1 MSDDEKTLN
10 YLRRVTAELQS
21 TRARLRRAEQAAHEP
36 IAIVGVGCRFPGGV
50 SSAAGLW
57 GLVSSGGDAVGE
69 FPSDRGWDVE
79 GLFDPDPDRAGRF
92 YCRGGGFL
100 GDVAGFDA
108 RFFGVGPRE
117 AVAMDPQQ
125 RLTLMCA
132 WEALED
138 AGIDPV
144 SLRGSDTGV
153 FMGVMY
159 QDYSVLAQA
168 HQDELGGHWGVGT
181 AGSVVSGR
189 VSYVLGLGGPS
200 VSVDTACSSS
210 LVALHSGAGALRRGE
225 CSLALVGGVT
235 TIATPS
241 LFIEFSRQRGLS
253 VDGRCR
259 SYAADANGT
268 GWAEGIGVLAVERL
282 ADAQRHGHRVL
293 GVLRGSAVNSD
304 GSSNGLTAPNGTA
317 QERVIRAAL
326 ADAGLGIDDIDAV
339 EGHGTGTRLGDPI
352 EIGALLATYGQRGT
366 GPLWLGSLKS
376 NVGHTQA
383 AAGVGGVIKLLMSLR
398 HDTLPP
404 SLWCEQPT
412 DAVDWTSGNVHLL
425 NKAQPWPR
433 NPDRPRRAGVSAFGI
448 SGTNA
453 HAIIEEAPQ
462 AAAEQRAHTDKQVV
476 LTISAKTPEALA
488 GQASRLA
495 AHLRAESEVDAADLA
510 HALLTTRTRFGTRAA
525 VIGRGRD
532 ELLTGLDALAAGTAP
547 ANTVSGTASAE
558 GTMAF
563 LFTGQGSQRAGMG
576 RELAATYPV
585 FADTFE
591 EICAEL
597 DPLLDRPLRSV
608 MFDDDPLLHETGY
621 TQAALFTIET
631 ALFRL
636 VTAWGLRPSHLIGHS
651 IGELTAAHVSG
662 ALSLADACRL
672 VAGRGRLMQALPRG
686 GAMLSIEAS
695 EPEVLAALDGR
706 ADIAAVNG
714 PNAVVVSGTEAA
726 IETLARHW
734 AGAGHR
740 TKRLR
745 VSHAFH
751 SALMEPML
759 AEFASIAASI
769 STAEP
774 TIPIVSNLTGRPVSA
789 TELAGP
795 DHWVRHARSAVR
807 FHQGMRSLVDAGV
820 TRFLELGP
828 DSVLTAMARR
838 SGVAGNGVLAASMR
852 ARRGEAHQ
860 LLTAL
865 ADLHVHGQPLDA
877 DAVFAGAGAR
887 VVPLPTYAFQ
897 TRRYWPD
904 GTLPTAP
911 AATSEPIRTR
921 PWHEPIDLVLAE
933 IAAVL
938 GLRPDDE
945 IDPQRTLLELGFDS
959 MAGLDLH
966 KRLVAGTGIDLP
978 PALVIDHPT
987 PAALA
992 KALTDLLPA
1001 EHPEPVVQP
1010 AGTLTNLVRH
1020 AHRADALADTIP
1032 LLGAASR
1039 FRPSFTATR
1048 DRGEGPGSLLV
1059 AEGTRAPVLV
1069 CVPSFLA
1076 GSGPHQ
1082 FARFAAA
1089 FTDGP
1094 SVRRPRVSALTLPG
1108 FDGPIAATWPAMV
1121 DALADATLRA
1131 AGGSPFVLVGYS
1143 IGGVLAHA
1151 VAASLQAAGNP
1162 AAGIA
1167 MIDTFDPEPAELRA
1181 EVFSWAMGQILD
1193 RDHELIV
1200 INDDNLIA
1208 MGSYLR
1214 LFDDWRPEPV
1224 AAPTLLVEATERG
1237 ARWPRWSI
1245 AQRRVAVPGD
1255 HFSLMEQHADLSA
1268 IAVQDWLGSLH

>member
-1 MSDDEKTLN
+1 
-10 YLRRVTAELQS
+10 
-21 TRARLRRAEQAAHEP
+21 
-36 IAIVGVGCRFPGGV
+36 
-50 SSAAGLW
+50 
-57 GLVSSGGDAVGE
+57 
-69 FPSDRGWDVE
+69 
-79 GLFDPDPDRAGRF
+79 
-92 YCRGGGFL
+92 
-100 GDVAGFDA
+100 
-108 RFFGVGPRE
+108 
-117 AVAMDPQQ
+117 MDPQQ

-138 AGIDPV
+138 AGIDPS

-210 LVALHSGAGALRRGE
+210 LVALHQGAGALRRGE

-253 VDGRCR
+253 TDGRCR

-268 GWAEGIGVLAVERL
+268 GWAEGIGILAIERL
-282 ADAQRHGHRVL
+282 ADAQRHGHRLL
-293 GVLRGSAVNSD
+293 GVVRGSAVNSD

-326 ADAGLGIDDIDAV
+326 ADAGLGVDDIDAV

-352 EIGALLATYGQRGT
+352 EIGALLATYGQRT
-366 GPLWLGSLKS
+366 AGPLWLGSLKS
-376 NVGHTQA
+376 NIGHTQA
-383 AAGVGGVIKLLMSLR
+383 AAGVGGIIKLIMSLR

-404 SLWCEQPT
+404 SLWCERPT
-412 DAVDWTSGNVHLL
+412 ETVDWTSGKVRLL
-425 NKAQPWPR
+425 QQAQPWPR
-433 NPDRPRRAGVSAFGI
+433 DADRPRRAGVSAFGI

-453 HAIIEEAPQ
+453 HVIIEEPAPTPV
-462 AAAEQRAHTDKQVV
+462 EQRAHTDNHVV
-476 LTISAKTPEALA
+476 LTISAKTTGALA
-488 GQASRLA
+488 GQAARLA
-495 AHLRAESEVDAADLA
+495 AHLRAESEMDAADLA
-510 HALLTTRTRFGTRAA
+510 HSLLTTRTRFGTRAA

-532 ELLTGLDALAAGTAP
+532 ELLAGLDALADGASP
-547 ANTVSGTASAE
+547 ANAVSGTASAE

-563 LFTGQGSQRAGMG
+563 LFTGQGSQHVGMG

-585 FADTFE
+585 FADALD
-591 EICAEL
+591 EICVEL

-621 TQAALFTIET
+621 TQAALFAIGA

-672 VAGRGRLMQALPRG
+672 VANRGRLMQALPRG
-686 GAMLSIEAS
+686 GAMLAVNAS
-695 EPEVLAALDGR
+695 EAEVLATLDGR

-714 PNAVVVSGTEAA
+714 PKSVVVSGTETA
-726 IETLARHW
+726 IEALALHW
-734 AGAGHR
+734 VGAGYR

-759 AEFASIAASI
+759 AEFASVAASI
-769 STAEP
+769 TTAEP
-774 TIPIVSNLTGRPVSA
+774 TIPIVSNLTGKPLSA
-789 TELAGP
+789 TELASP
-795 DHWVRHARSAVR
+795 DYWVRHARSAVR
-807 FHQGMRSLVDAGV
+807 FHQGMCWLVEANV

-828 DSVLTAMARR
+828 DSVLTAMARQ

-852 ARRGEAHQ
+852 ARRGEAQQ

-865 ADLHVHGQPLDA
+865 ADLYVHGQPMNA
-877 DAVFAGAGAR
+877 EAAFAGAGAR
-887 VVPLPTYAFQ
+887 AVPLPTYAFQ
-897 TRRYWPD
+897 TKRYWPD
-904 GTLPTAP
+904 GALTTAP
-911 AATSEPIRTR
+911 ANTREPAAISEPAATG
-921 PWHEPIDLVLAE
+921 EPVETQQSRCEPLDLVLAE
-933 IAAVL
+933 TAAVL
-938 GLRPDDE
+938 GLGPDDE
-945 IDPQRTLLELGFDS
+945 IDPQRSLLELGFDS
-959 MAGLDLH
+959 MGGLDLH
-966 KRLVAGTGIDLP
+966 KRLVARTGIDLP

-992 KALTDLLPA
+992 KALADLLPA
-1001 EHPEPVVQP
+1001 EHPEPVARQ

-1020 AHRADALADTIP
+1020 AHRAGALADTIA
-1032 LLGAASR
+1032 LLGTASR
-1039 FRPSFTATR
+1039 FRPSFTTTR
-1048 DRGEGPGSLLV
+1048 DRGETPGSLLV
-1059 AEGTRAPVLV
+1059 AEGARTPVLV

-1082 FARFAAA
+1082 FARFAACL
-1089 FTDGP
+1089 T
-1094 SVRRPRVSALTLPG
+1094 RRPRVSALILPG
-1108 FDGPIAATWPAMV
+1108 FDGPIAASWPIMV
-1121 DALADATLRA
+1121 DALADATLHA
-1131 AGGSPFVLVGYS
+1131 ASGSPFVLVGYS

-1151 VAASLQAAGNP
+1151 VAASLQARGNP

-1214 LFDDWRPEPV
+1214 LFDDWRPEQV
-1224 AAPTLLVEATERG
+1224 SAPTLLVEATDG
-1237 ARWPRWSI
+1237 GVRWPRWSV
-1245 AQRRVAVPGD
+1245 ANRVVPVSGD
-1255 HFSLMEQHADLSA
+1255 HFSLMEQHADLTA
-1268 IAVQDWLGSLH
+1268 AAVQDWLDTLP

>member
-1 MSDDEKTLN
+1 
-10 YLRRVTAELQS
+10 
-21 TRARLRRAEQAAHEP
+21 
-36 IAIVGVGCRFPGGV
+36 
-50 SSAAGLW
+50 
-57 GLVSSGGDAVGE
+57 
-69 FPSDRGWDVE
+69 
-79 GLFDPDPDRAGRF
+79 
-92 YCRGGGFL
+92 
-100 GDVAGFDA
+100 
-108 RFFGVGPRE
+108 
-117 AVAMDPQQ
+117 
-125 RLTLMCA
+125 
-132 WEALED
+132 
-138 AGIDPV
+138 
-144 SLRGSDTGV
+144 
-153 FMGVMY
+153 
-159 QDYSVLAQA
+159 
-168 HQDELGGHWGVGT
+168 
-181 AGSVVSGR
+181 
-189 VSYVLGLGGPS
+189 
-200 VSVDTACSSS
+200 
-210 LVALHSGAGALRRGE
+210 LVALHVGASALRRGE

-253 VDGRCR
+253 TDGRCR
-259 SYAADANGT
+259 SYAADADGT

-282 ADAQRHGHRVL
+282 ADAIRRGHRVL
-293 GVLRGSAVNSD
+293 GVVSGSAVNSD

-352 EIGALLATYGQRGT
+352 EIGALLATYGQRT
-366 GPLWLGSLKS
+366 TDPLWLGSLKS

-412 DAVDWTSGNVHLL
+412 DAVDWTGGHVRLL
-425 NKAQPWPR
+425 HQAQPWPR
-433 NPDRPRRAGVSAFGI
+433 DSDRPRRAGVSAFGI

-453 HAIIEEAPQ
+453 HVIIEEPPPVP
-462 AAAEQRAHTDKQVV
+462 AERRVHTDNHVV
-476 LTISAKTPEALA
+476 LAISAKTTGALA
-488 GQASRLA
+488 GQAGRLA
-495 AHLRAESEVDAADLA
+495 AHLRTESEVDTADLA
-510 HALLTTRTRFGTRAA
+510 HSLLSTRTQFGTRAA
-525 VIGRGRD
+525 VVGRGRD
-532 ELLTGLDALAAGTAP
+532 DLLTGLDVLAAGTSSAD
-547 ANTVSGTASAE
+547 TVSGTASSE
-558 GTMAF
+558 GTLAF

-576 RELAATYPV
+576 SELAATYPV
-585 FADTFE
+585 FADSLD

-608 MFDDDPLLHETGY
+608 IFDDDPLLHETGY
-621 TQAALFTIET
+621 TQAALFAIET

-672 VAGRGRLMQALPRG
+672 VVNRGRLMQALPRG
-686 GAMLSIEAS
+686 GAMMSVDLTEQ
-695 EPEVLAALDGR
+695 EVLAALDGR

-714 PNAVVVSGTEAA
+714 PNSVVVSGTEAA
-726 IETLARHW
+726 IETLALHW
-734 AGAGHR
+734 VGAGHK

-759 AEFASIAASI
+759 AEFASIAASVT
-769 STAEP
+769 TAEP
-774 TIPIVSNLTGRPVSA
+774 NIPIVSNLTGRPLSA
-789 TELAGP
+789 TELASP

-807 FHQGMRSLVDAGV
+807 FHQGMRWLVDAGV

-828 DSVLTAMARR
+828 DSVLTAMARQ

-865 ADLHVHGQPLDA
+865 ADLYVHGQPINA
-877 DAVFAGAGAR
+877 DAAFADAGAR

-897 TRRYWPD
+897 TKRYWPD
-904 GTLPTAP
+904 GTLTAAP
-911 AATSEPIRTR
+911 DTTREPVETQPRR
-921 PWHEPIDLVLAE
+921 EPMDLVLAE
-933 IAAVL
+933 AAAVL
-938 GLRPDDE
+938 GLGPDDE
-945 IDPQRTLLELGFDS
+945 IDKERTLLELGFDS
-959 MAGLDLH
+959 MDGLELH
-966 KRLVAGTGIDLP
+966 KRLVARTGIDLP
-978 PALVIDHPT
+978 PALVVDHPT
-987 PAALA
+987 PAALG

-1001 EHPEPVVQP
+1001 ERPEPVAPP

-1020 AHRADALADTIP
+1020 AHRAGALADTIA
-1032 LLGAASR
+1032 LLGTASR

-1048 DRGEGPGSLLV
+1048 DRGDAPGSFLV
-1059 AEGTRAPVLV
+1059 TEGTRAPVLV

-1082 FARFAAA
+1082 FARFAAG
-1089 FTDGP
+1089 FT
-1094 SVRRPRVSALTLPG
+1094 RRPRVSALTLPG

-1121 DALADATLRA
+1121 DALADATLHA

-1151 VAASLQAAGNP
+1151 VAASLQAGGNP

-1167 MIDTFDPEPAELRA
+1167 MIDTFDPEATETRA

-1200 INDDNLIA
+1200 INDGNLIA

-1214 LFDDWRPEPV
+1214 LFDDWRTEQV
-1224 AAPTLLVEATERG
+1224 AVPTLLVEAADSG
-1237 ARWPRWSI
+1237 ARWPKWSV
-1245 AQRRVAVPGD
+1245 AKRVAAVPGD
-1255 HFSLMEQHADLSA
+1255 HFSLMEQHADLTA
-1268 IAVQDWLGSLH
+1268 TAVQDWLDSLR